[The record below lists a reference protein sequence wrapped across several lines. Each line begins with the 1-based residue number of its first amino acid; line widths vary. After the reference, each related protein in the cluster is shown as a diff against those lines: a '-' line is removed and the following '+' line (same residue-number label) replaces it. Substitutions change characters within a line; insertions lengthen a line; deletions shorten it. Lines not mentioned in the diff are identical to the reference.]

1 MNLKSVFI
9 GALNTKACQ
18 IFLQACHISLFHKK
32 MLKMQCHKITG
43 TLSYPKSGQRG
54 HELRGKKLRINSTK
68 DFPGSL
74 VAKTPHFQYRSLCSI
89 PGQGTRFSHAATTDP
104 TCCNEDQ
111 RPCMPQF
118 RPSPAKC
125 VFFFNSKINK

>member
-32 MLKMQCHKITG
+32 MLKMQCHKTTG

-68 DFPGSL
+68 DFPSSL

-89 PGQGTRFSHAATTDP
+89 PGQGTRSHMLQQQIPRVAMKIKDP
-104 TCCNEDQ
+104 VCLNSD
-111 RPCMPQF
+111 
-118 RPSPAKC
+118 PAQPN
-125 VFFFNSKINK
+125 VFFFLILK